1 MAPVA
6 DIPIRSRHEVAFMR
20 VGGSSTT
27 HHAGMSS
34 LWHDPDFQPVRQFEA
49 PLVQKNFDDLP
60 VPTERHELPDGVEDP
75 FQKLEAV
82 YDAAAVQMERGL
94 KGAEFLHGKKVAA
107 TPEGAV
113 MAGPDDATR
122 IRERPTDPAR
132 QQATTLDRQ
141 TRDHQRRLDQAAHTQ
156 TVKASSSTKTSA
168 DKEVEHATN
177 AGATGNDGKGAVEAL
192 MTFGPMVAAQA
203 ASATVQGPL
212 ATASTQA
219 LQMVNTITAA
229 SEVALAGISEGVS
242 VDVDA
247 PTGPR
252 RGLAKKG

>member
-1 MAPVA
+1 
-6 DIPIRSRHEVAFMR
+6 MR
-20 VGGSSTT
+20 VGGFSST

-60 VPTERHELPDGVEDP
+60 VPTEQHELPDGVADP

-107 TPEGAV
+107 TPEASM

-122 IRERPTDPAR
+122 IRERPSDPAR

-141 TRDHQRRLDQAAHTQ
+141 TRDHQRRLDQAANTQ
-156 TVKASSSTKTSA
+156 TVKASSSTKTAA

-177 AGATGNDGKGAVEAL
+177 AGASSHDGKSAIDAL

-219 LQMVNTITAA
+219 LQTVNTITAA
-229 SEVALAGISEGVS
+229 SEVALAGISEGAT
-242 VDVDA
+242 VDA
-247 PTGPR
+247 PATAEPAGPR
-252 RGLAKKG
+252 RGLAKKT